1 MKLLTSLVSIEKP
14 TDVFSSFERVAHD
27 LINHWE
33 IIHEDRRYQILELEF
48 FASSSK
54 LEQLDPYVDEYP
66 IRSTFG
72 RWMLNLNGVELTL
85 GNADIFLSA
94 RLRSVQCA
102 ETGKVFNGPNRVFRE
117 IFMDLGDALAPSD
130 LPRLHRIEGGEDV
143 GVIAVPR
150 VGLNF
155 TEFSGEMDV
164 RADYLLRP
172 YRLAAERFV
181 DLADKYIALLYIE
194 KISNVSIPVGAEH
207 SIYKKYLQAYE
218 KGFSGT
224 SIEVVWEERSK
235 SLRIARLLGYQAA
248 RKGLFLPEVSNQNL
262 DESLIEDLTKN

>member
-1 MKLLTSLVSIEKP
+1 M
-14 TDVFSSFERVAHD
+14 AHD

-54 LEQLDPYVDEYP
+54 LELLDPYVDEYP

-130 LPRLHRIEGGEDV
+130 LPRLHRIEGGEDA
-143 GVIAVPR
+143 GIIAVPR

-155 TEFSGEMDV
+155 TEFSEEIDV
-164 RADYLLRP
+164 RADYFLRP

-181 DLADKYIALLYIE
+181 DLADKYNALLYID
-194 KISNVSIPVGAEH
+194 KISNVSIPVGVEH

-224 SIEVVWEERSK
+224 SMEVVWEERSK
-235 SLRIARLLGYQAA
+235 SLRNARLLGYQAA

-262 DESLIEDLTKN
+262 DESLIEDLIKN